1 MLLEALSG
9 EWSLGD
15 NHLITASAIEKF
27 QSVVGV
33 DNFLLDEESLF
44 RYSLDAY
51 RVWSSQGRFSTNE
64 KVSAVVKPLDTQELQ
79 SRRLTRH
86 M

>member
-27 QSVVGV
+27 QSVVGA

-51 RVWSSQGRFSTNE
+51 RVWSSQGLS
-64 KVSAVVKPLDTQELQ
+64 LI
-79 SRRLTRH
+79 H
-86 M
+86 I